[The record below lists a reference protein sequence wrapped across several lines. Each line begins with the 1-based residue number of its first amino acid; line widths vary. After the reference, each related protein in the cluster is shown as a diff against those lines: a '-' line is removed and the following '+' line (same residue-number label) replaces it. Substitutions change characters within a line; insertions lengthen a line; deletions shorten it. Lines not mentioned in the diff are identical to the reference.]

1 MNQEFKQGFICGAT
15 TMTFIG
21 LIYPI
26 YKTGSKYFRYLKN
39 KNLNNL
45 KTINV

>member
-39 KNLNNL
+39 INLN
-45 KTINV
+45 KKQTINV